1 MTIKTTKGKAM
12 SWVPRE
18 EGEHTNLVGEGV
30 GGILLEL
37 LHLTAASSGPVWA
50 VQARLIGFARPATTG
65 ITERTFLSTI
75 HPLED
80 QFRKV
85 MEHGMIPKPVNTFER
100 SPLVR
105 C

>member
-1 MTIKTTKGKAM
+1 MTIKTTKNKAM

-18 EGEHTNLVGEGV
+18 GGEHTNPVGEEVGV
-30 GGILLEL
+30 ILPAL
-37 LHLTAASSGPVWA
+37 LHLTVVSSGHAWA
-50 VQARLIGFARPATTG
+50 VQARSIGFARPATTG

-75 HPLED
+75 HTLED
-80 QFRKV
+80 QFHRA
-85 MEHGMIPKPVNTFER
+85 MGRGMIPKPVNTFER